1 MIKTSL
7 RPESFHNLA
16 TQDSTLY
23 RYLTIDKLVDF
34 LLEDKIS
41 LVKLNL
47 FEDKQEGVNLE
58 SLQLDYLSDKISK
71 QMQEED
77 TSHKYIGVNINPT
90 GRNLLRR

>member
-1 MIKTSL
+1 
-7 RPESFHNLA
+7 
-16 TQDSTLY
+16 
-23 RYLTIDKLVDF
+23 
-34 LLEDKIS
+34 
-41 LVKLNL
+41 VKLNL

-58 SLQLDYLSDKISK
+58 HLQLNYLSDKISK